1 MKSLF
6 TTVTKYKYF
15 SPLLLL
21 LLLPYVAANISSQ
34 TRERAVNP
42 ASQPAVP
49 VEVVKVDVDLVTVDA
64 LVLQKKTARAV
75 GQLKQTDFV
84 ILEDGTKQEVTHFSQ
99 DSLPLS
105 VVLLIDRG
113 GCIDPFGTEV
123 HHAANEALR
132 RLKDT
137 DEVALMT
144 YQDNVELIQ
153 EFTRDRKQ
161 IESALERIPKKDEWA
176 DHCLN
181 KAFARAADY
190 MVTAGNPV
198 GRRVIIVIT
207 GITRNFD
214 CGHGP
219 SGKVARQALYESG
232 SVVCGLIPKTAVQR
246 MENKYMVWGTKMAG
260 VFGART
266 MDIKELAEETGGEVM
281 EEKPER
287 LDASFAT
294 LIDHLRTRY
303 NVAFVSSNRKRDGTL
318 RKLKIEVTP
327 EVQKAQGKL
336 VVKARRSYVAP
347 KQKDEGR

>member
-15 SPLLLL
+15 SLLLLLL

-42 ASQPAVP
+42 ASKPAVP

-219 SGKVARQALYESG
+219 SGKTARQAVYESG
-232 SVVCGLIPKTAVQR
+232 SVVCGLIPKTTVQG
-246 MENKYMVWGTKMAG
+246 MENRYMRWGTRMAG

-266 MDIKELAEETGGEVM
+266 MDIKELANETGGEVM

-287 LDASFAT
+287 LDTTFAT

-303 NVAFVSSNRKRDGTL
+303 NLAFVSTNRKRDGSL
-318 RKLKIEVTP
+318 RKLKVDLSP
-327 EVQKAQGKL
+327 EVLKSQGKL
-336 VVKARRSYVAP
+336 VVKARRSYIAP
-347 KQKDEGR
+347 KQ